1 MIDCD
6 MKDDQYIKWPETYQL
21 ASKCSTSTGLVEFQ
35 FKLLHRRLST
45 NDFLA
50 KIGVRDDPN
59 CSFWREELET
69 LRHLFWSCSRETSLW
84 NSLFQRL
91 TLAQIIPE
99 NYKINITIAL
109 GLIPDSSENHCQ
121 INFCLLLARH
131 YIWTRK
137 NKKTSPKIKGFLQ
150 YLKSI
155 YLCEEKAGATLPKKW
170 GLLITFI

>member
-1 MIDCD
+1 

-21 ASKCSTSTGLVEFQ
+21 ASKCSTSTRLVEFQ
-35 FKLLHRRLST
+35 FKRLHRRLST

-50 KIGVRDDPN
+50 KIGVQDDPN
-59 CSFWREELET
+59 CSFCEEEQEI
-69 LRHLFWSCSRETSLW
+69 LRHLFWSCSRVTSFW

-99 NYKINITIAL
+99 NYKINITITL
-109 GLIPDSSENHCQ
+109 RLIPDSSKNHRQ

-131 YIWTRK
+131 HIWKCK
-137 NKKTSPKIKGFLQ
+137 NKRTSPKIEGFLQ

-155 YLCEEKAGATLPKKW
+155 YLREEKAGATLPKKW
-170 GLLITFI
+170 ELLIALIK